1 MELLIKNSAL
11 YIGIALTGLSAGLFY
26 AWEFSVIPGTKQL
39 ADRTYLETMQS
50 INRAIQNLGFFIIFM
65 GSLLMLIAACF
76 SQYSKGITPLLLIIA
91 ATVSYLIGTIGVTV
105 FGNVPMNETLDAID
119 LTNLNDKALKSIR
132 AAYEGKWNRLHTIRT
147 VFSVIAFLL
156 ALLTVFAN
164 TRPTIK

>member
-11 YIGIALTGLSAGLFY
+11 YTGIALTGLSAGLFY

-39 ADRTYLETMQS
+39 TDRTYLETMQS
-50 INRAIQNLGFFIIFM
+50 INRAIQNPGFFIIFM

-76 SQYSKGITPLLLIIA
+76 SQYSKGITPLLLITA

-119 LTNLNDKALKSIR
+119 LTNLNDGALKDVR
-132 AAYEGKWNRLHTIRT
+132 TAYEGKWNRLHTIRT